1 VGPDS
6 RKSRSGEDRRV
17 LLVGDLLRS
26 IEDQF
31 RIAFPRRI
39 WVLGVVRGLQ
49 GEAPVEFLLT
59 EGVEGGPRRTLPA
72 ELSDAAAAG
81 IDSTLRRLHDVAVE
95 DLLVEGHLVRMGGLL
110 SYDSELHTVVFSVTA
125 LDPEPTRAWLND
137 RRDSLR
143 GAAQAARLGERQRD
157 VRVPLAPASVGIVG
171 GCDDAGLAQA
181 SRALA
186 AEDFTLE
193 VVEYPV
199 TAVGADRSDA
209 LAMAVRQAC
218 AAQHDVV
225 LLVRDGGRPL
235 ALAPLD
241 AEQVVRAVADAPVPV
256 ITGLGSGGEPTAV
269 DEVAHQMCTTAEE
282 AAQAVLSRLRRAD
295 ELVERAV
302 VALAETG
309 DDALRRAARRLEQTR
324 SEVSEHARRARQRAE
339 RAKARRIRLTRAMAA
354 VLALVVVVLAIVVK
368 PWLAALLVIPV
379 LLALFAERL
388 RPRRRSSQMALD
400 GLSFAAGL
408 KRLGTIQQ
416 ELDEAA
422 DPDDVE
428 RLEAQAAEV
437 ADHCRGL
444 LRRPRPLRDPRPAA
458 VATASSTQPA
468 QLQDVGGQT
477 ESYQVADQ
485 GAPVSDED
493 KSVHLQQTQAIPL
506 VERAGAGTSSTGTV
520 PAGAVPAGTV
530 RADAV
535 DRGPREQSQEP
546 ETIELRSPETIDLR
560 SGHAGRAH
568 AAPADDTHPSGAVRA
583 GAAGAGGDAVELRET
598 GSGDTAELS
607 DIAQPSDTAELSDPA
622 QHRG

>member
-1 VGPDS
+1 
-6 RKSRSGEDRRV
+6 
-17 LLVGDLLRS
+17 
-26 IEDQF
+26 
-31 RIAFPRRI
+31 
-39 WVLGVVRGLQ
+39 
-49 GEAPVEFLLT
+49 
-59 EGVEGGPRRTLPA
+59 
-72 ELSDAAAAG
+72 
-81 IDSTLRRLHDVAVE
+81 
-95 DLLVEGHLVRMGGLL
+95 
-110 SYDSELHTVVFSVTA
+110 
-125 LDPEPTRAWLND
+125 
-137 RRDSLR
+137 
-143 GAAQAARLGERQRD
+143 
-157 VRVPLAPASVGIVG
+157 
-171 GCDDAGLAQA
+171 
-181 SRALA
+181 
-186 AEDFTLE
+186 
-193 VVEYPV
+193 
-199 TAVGADRSDA
+199 
-209 LAMAVRQAC
+209 
-218 AAQHDVV
+218 
-225 LLVRDGGRPL
+225 
-235 ALAPLD
+235 
-241 AEQVVRAVADAPVPV
+241 
-256 ITGLGSGGEPTAV
+256 
-269 DEVAHQMCTTAEE
+269 
-282 AAQAVLSRLRRAD
+282 
-295 ELVERAV
+295 
-302 VALAETG
+302 
-309 DDALRRAARRLEQTR
+309 
-324 SEVSEHARRARQRAE
+324 
-339 RAKARRIRLTRAMAA
+339 
-354 VLALVVVVLAIVVK
+354 
-368 PWLAALLVIPV
+368 
-379 LLALFAERL
+379 
-388 RPRRRSSQMALD
+388 MALD